1 MRSALIAV
9 AVLGLTMAAQA
20 HAQRVTCESKNQQR
34 SECEMNTQGEVR
46 VVQQLSKAACTEGV
60 TWGLSKHAV
69 WVEGGCRA
77 VFENASQVASAAPA
91 AAPAGIPLLNASCP
105 TNLDVHAD
113 QGGPVYINGKEATLK
128 RFNDNYYEARDA
140 ATGSVVSISRNPDS
154 TMAVSYTG
162 KGGANGICTLK

>member
-1 MRSALIAV
+1 MRNALIAV
-9 AVLGLTMAAQA
+9 AVLGLTCAAQA
-20 HAQRVTCESKNQQR
+20 HAQRVTCESRNQQR
-34 SECEMNTQGEVR
+34 TECDMNTQGEVR

-77 VFENASQVASAAPA
+77 VFENASAAASDAP

-105 TNLDVHAD
+105 TGIDVHAD
-113 QGGPVYINGKEATLK
+113 QGGPVYVNGKEATLK

-140 ATGSVVSISRNPDS
+140 ATGTVVSISRNPDS

>member
-1 MRSALIAV
+1 MRDVLIAV
-9 AVLGLTMAAQA
+9 AVLGLTCAAQA
-20 HAQRVTCESKNQQR
+20 HAQRVTCESRNQQR
-34 SECEMNTQGEVR
+34 TECEMNTQGEVR

-77 VFENASQVASAAPA
+77 VFENASETASAAP

-105 TNLDVHAD
+105 TGIDVHAD
-113 QGGPVYINGKEATLK
+113 QGGPVYVNGKEATLK

-140 ATGSVVSISRNPDS
+140 ATGTVVSISRNPDS